1 MTNIKLIDQIIL
13 TELTNV
19 KNMLRESAA
28 NWLKVSTNLKNL
40 KYKNFP
46 VDGVDTYEINDPK
59 LGIVYIQADGNA
71 FIDNSNLETTWTYD
85 GSNIIVNNTP
95 LQLDTVDTK
104 TKKKYAVTIVKK
116 KIEGRDAI
124 DVFQT
129 ALDWLGFIP
138 GYGDILD
145 AVNAIIY
152 FARGKYLDG
161 VLSAIAIIPV
171 AGSAIKLG
179 FKGAVQTA
187 GGALAMQRIMRN
199 AATGNGDELIKFY
212 TQALASGKLTKL
224 QLRALAAKGD
234 EIAALLTRG
243 KSYIKS
249 KEAVISAMGL
259 DSRIILKQIDKVNA
273 MLKNTTSVP
282 IKKSFGSKISAAYDA
297 MKASRVGSKGINTFQ
312 VGISLGA
319 NLVTMGVYGIAK
331 NLVKKLGIGTRELK
345 LLKDAM
351 DIRWAKRISESPTLT
366 TAMFK
371 SNGRLSAGQAASLGI
386 PPWLSAKKTKYIQEW
401 FAQLQKTDP
410 LKWKQV
416 SNNIATMAANA
427 KNPYYMKFVDNAFQQ
442 ASNIFRPN
450 TVFKAGYPDM
460 FAGILKLDSYRLSNP
475 KNLDI
480 VKNEIE
486 DLAEKLGLDPEENA
500 NGVIMPAI
508 YAVFNTFLNSAKDKA
523 ETIVGAGGG
532 LAGVAM
538 GAANTIGSVVGI
550 GDQESP
556 TDSIPGSTN
565 VDQAPEAEL
574 SSIKKDFKEAP
585 GTTLDKLQALSD
597 KGWSENDI
605 DVLKKSLDIE

>member
-1 MTNIKLIDQIIL
+1 
-13 TELTNV
+13 
-19 KNMLRESAA
+19 
-28 NWLKVSTNLKNL
+28 
-40 KYKNFP
+40 
-46 VDGVDTYEINDPK
+46 
-59 LGIVYIQADGNA
+59 
-71 FIDNSNLETTWTYD
+71 
-85 GSNIIVNNTP
+85 
-95 LQLDTVDTK
+95 
-104 TKKKYAVTIVKK
+104 
-116 KIEGRDAI
+116 
-124 DVFQT
+124 
-129 ALDWLGFIP
+129 
-138 GYGDILD
+138 
-145 AVNAIIY
+145 
-152 FARGKYLDG
+152 
-161 VLSAIAIIPV
+161 
-171 AGSAIKLG
+171 
-179 FKGAVQTA
+179 
-187 GGALAMQRIMRN
+187 
-199 AATGNGDELIKFY
+199 
-212 TQALASGKLTKL
+212 
-224 QLRALAAKGD
+224 
-234 EIAALLTRG
+234 
-243 KSYIKS
+243 
-249 KEAVISAMGL
+249 
-259 DSRIILKQIDKVNA
+259 
-273 MLKNTTSVP
+273 
-282 IKKSFGSKISAAYDA
+282 
-297 MKASRVGSKGINTFQ
+297 
-312 VGISLGA
+312 
-319 NLVTMGVYGIAK
+319 
-331 NLVKKLGIGTRELK
+331 
-345 LLKDAM
+345 
-351 DIRWAKRISESPTLT
+351 
-366 TAMFK
+366 MFK
-371 SNGRLSAGQAASLGI
+371 SNGRLSTAQAASLGI
-386 PPWLSAKKTKYIQEW
+386 PPWLSAKKTKHIQAW

-460 FAGILKLDSYRLSNP
+460 FARILKLDSYRLSNP

>member
-13 TELTNV
+13 TELANV
-19 KNMLRESAA
+19 KTMLNESAA

-40 KYKNFP
+40 KYKKFP
-46 VDGVDTYEINDPK
+46 VDGVETYKINDPK

-71 FIDNSNLETTWTYD
+71 FIENSNLETTWTYD
-85 GSNIIVNNTP
+85 GSNIIVNNTT
-95 LQLDTVDTK
+95 LQLDTNEPQA
-104 TKKKYAVTIVKK
+104 KKKWAAVVVKK

-138 GYGDILD
+138 GFGDIID
-145 AVNAIIY
+145 AVNALIY

-179 FKGAVQTA
+179 FKGAIQTA

-212 TQALASGKLTKL
+212 TQAIASGKLTKL
-224 QLRALAAKGD
+224 QLRALADKGD

-259 DSRIILKQIDKVNA
+259 DSKIILNQIDKVNA

-282 IKKSFGSKISAAYDA
+282 IKQSFGSKISAAYDA
-297 MKASRVGSKGINTFQ
+297 VKASRVGKGTTNLFQ
-312 VGISLGA
+312 GGA
-319 NLVTMGVYGIAK
+319 NLVTMGVFGIAK

-371 SNGRLSAGQAASLGI
+371 SNGRLSSGQAAALGI
-386 PPWLSAKKTKYIQEW
+386 PPWLSAKKTKDVQDW
-401 FAQLQKTDP
+401 FAKLQQTDP

-416 SNNIATMAANA
+416 SNNIASMAANA

-508 YAVFNTFLNSAKDKA
+508 YAVFNSFLNSAKDKA
-523 ETIVGAGGG
+523 ETIVGGG

-538 GAANTIGSVVGI
+538 GAANTIGSVVGV
-550 GDQESP
+550 GSQSA

-585 GTTLDKLQALSD
+585 GTTLEKLQALSD
-597 KGWSENDI
+597 KGWSEDDI